1 MESVRHG
8 LGMNVVIEINY
19 SAGRPRLTN
28 PTNEGNE
35 PEDEHQSLRDREERR
50 GEGGGRTGGGK
61 QNSLLGFSSGE
72 LGYYGLIVRG
82 GGREGEGEE
91 YVRLQVLTIFRA
103 E

>member
-1 MESVRHG
+1 
-8 LGMNVVIEINY
+8 MNVVIEINY

-103 E
+103 K